1 MHVGARIRLRRNML
15 GLSQG
20 KLGQAVGL
28 TFQQIQKYE
37 RGTTRVGA
45 SRLHEFSQILDV
57 PISFFFDAADPVCAS
72 ASPAKAGEARDMS
85 ACSDP
90 FQREETGELIAATL
104 AIANSTLLRRFFDLA
119 KELARGPGQELTG
132 RYRRRSG

>member
-57 PISFFFDAADPVCAS
+57 PVSFFFDATDPVHAS
-72 ASPAKAGEARDMS
+72 AEAAEPADVS

-90 FQREETGELIAATL
+90 FQREETGELIAATI
-104 AIANSTLLRRFFDLA
+104 AITNPTLLRRFFDLA
-119 KELARGPGQELTG
+119 KELARGSGQESTG
-132 RYRRRSG
+132 NRRRSG

>member
-1 MHVGARIRLRRNML
+1 ML

-57 PISFFFDAADPVCAS
+57 PISFFFDTADPVCAS
-72 ASPAKAGEARDMS
+72 VSPAEAAESADVSAG
-85 ACSDP
+85 SDP

-104 AIANSTLLRRFFDLA
+104 AIANPILLRRFFDLA
-119 KELARGPGQELTG
+119 KELARGPSQELIG